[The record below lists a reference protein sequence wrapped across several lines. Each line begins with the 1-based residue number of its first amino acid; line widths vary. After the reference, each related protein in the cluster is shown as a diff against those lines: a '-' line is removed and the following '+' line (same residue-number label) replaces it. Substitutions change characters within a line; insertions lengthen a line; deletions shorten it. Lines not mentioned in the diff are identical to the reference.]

1 MNDTA
6 DVRIHYCK
14 SKKHTGKPII
24 VNRLTEDGSDQYD
37 TDSIE
42 MSDVNIRVKYNNA
55 VSKEKSSGATSILEV
70 WEHKPIEDNETL
82 QYKSTRTRD
91 VYYSCITCN
100 KHFPVGDKRI
110 KWRLKLI
117 NSNQFHNGS
126 FWTEQCPA
134 CATKTCDYWIDSL
147 KLMKEN
153 IRNE

>member
-24 VNRLTEDGSDQYD
+24 VNPTGSEQYD
-37 TDSIE
+37 TDNIE

-70 WEHKPIEDNETL
+70 WENKPIIDNHTL
-82 QYKSTRTRD
+82 EYKSTRTKD
-91 VYYSCITCN
+91 VYYGCISCD
-100 KHFPVGDKRI
+100 KKFPVGEKRI
-110 KWRLKLI
+110 KWRLQLI
-117 NSNQFHNGS
+117 HSNQFHNGS

-147 KLMKEN
+147 KMMKEF
-153 IRNE
+153 IKNE

>member
-14 SKKHTGKPII
+14 SKKHTGKPIV
-24 VNRLTEDGSDQYD
+24 VNPTGSEEYD

-42 MSDVNIRVKYNNA
+42 LSDVNIRVKYNNA

-70 WEHKPIEDNETL
+70 WENKPIIDNHTL
-82 QYKSTRTRD
+82 EYKSTRTKD
-91 VYYSCITCN
+91 VYYGCISCN
-100 KHFPVGDKRI
+100 KHFPVGEKRI
-110 KWRLKLI
+110 KWRLQLI

-126 FWTEQCPA
+126 FWTEQCQA

-147 KLMKEN
+147 KMMKEF
-153 IRNE
+153 IKNE